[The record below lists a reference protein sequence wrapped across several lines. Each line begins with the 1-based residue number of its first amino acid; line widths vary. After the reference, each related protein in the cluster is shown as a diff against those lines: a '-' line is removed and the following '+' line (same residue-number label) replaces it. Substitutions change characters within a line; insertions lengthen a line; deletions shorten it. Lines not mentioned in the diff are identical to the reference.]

1 MSKSW
6 KSVSA
11 AEAAVHPLYGVK
23 NWLVVFAIGV
33 LFGLLREIGSLSGE
47 ALKAGISVTALLSVD
62 HPATN
67 FLKITLALETVAVAV
82 IYFLLFTKHPQF
94 RPVTTGLLLGLFP
107 VVVLLGFLNPFDG
120 LGSAIAMSFFSWA
133 ISCAVWVT
141 YLNRSR
147 RVRVTF
153 EHLIRVDKPGLSIMV
168 QPGADPTIGSTS
180 AVAPRQNSPPAASA
194 SPPAGPPT
202 PSLVSTQSNPDV
214 TSSDEELW
222 ARALS
227 EFESQSRR
235 PGLWARSFSESGGNE
250 SAAKASYLGARVLE
264 LKIERQA
271 AIAEHER
278 IARQLVERE
287 RLANLSE
294 EERAY
299 ALLPKG
305 QCPNCDTVLPLTMEA
320 CPRCR
325 AMFGP
330 NSAWRLVP
338 LKET

>member
-141 YLNRSR
+141 YLMDLPPLILRSAKS
-147 RVRVTF
+147 VFGSVPITVASKLSPFWNFTF
-153 EHLIRVDKPGLSIMV
+153 TES
-168 QPGADPTIGSTS
+168 
-180 AVAPRQNSPPAASA
+180 ASA
-194 SPPAGPPT
+194 T
-202 PSLVSTQSNPDV
+202 TWLLVT
-214 TSSDEELW
+214 T
-222 ARALS
+222 
-227 EFESQSRR
+227 
-235 PGLWARSFSESGGNE
+235 
-250 SAAKASYLGARVLE
+250 
-264 LKIERQA
+264 
-271 AIAEHER
+271 
-278 IARQLVERE
+278 
-287 RLANLSE
+287 
-294 EERAY
+294 
-299 ALLPKG
+299 
-305 QCPNCDTVLPLTMEA
+305 
-320 CPRCR
+320 
-325 AMFGP
+325 
-330 NSAWRLVP
+330 
-338 LKET
+338 